1 MNAGRVIYHLARADF
16 LERVRRYSFLVMLG
30 LVVLLGYQ
38 TAIGNVRLQLGQYRG
53 EFNSAWIGGMMSI
66 IITFFI
72 GWFGFYLVKGSV
84 ARDRETGVGQIMATT
99 PMSRPFYMLGKW
111 ISNFAVLMT
120 MVVILVIFGLVIQL
134 INSESTQ
141 LNVGAYLSPFVF
153 IVMPLMAMV
162 AAVAV
167 LFEAIP
173 LLSGGFGNIV
183 YFFAFVMIIPFTME
197 SEIIKTN
204 PALEPLGMALLK
216 EDMSQEV
223 LQVFPDY
230 DGSFMLGGMETPIT
244 GIFSWTGIDW
254 TPSVMAT
261 RFGFVGLAVLVT
273 LLGALFFDRFDPSR
287 AKPRRLNGTVSRSTP
302 EPFDFAQDKPA
313 SVHQASPVV
322 HLTPLS
328 IAANRFRFITVL
340 AAELKLLLKGQP
352 WWWYIAAAG
361 AIVACLVSPA
371 ATVREFIL
379 PYAWVWPVLIWSSIG
394 SREIR
399 HNVQQFTFASA
410 SPLWRQLPAQW
421 IAGFIVTLVSGSGAA
436 LRFALS
442 GDVTG
447 LIAFLSAVFFIPSLA
462 LALGVWSHSSKPFE
476 IVYVTLW
483 YLGPLNRVP
492 GLDFIGANSAGY
504 PGFYLP
510 LSLALIAFAFFGRA
524 RQLRN

>member
-1 MNAGRVIYHLARADF
+1 MNAARVIYHLARADF

-38 TAIGNVRLQLGQYRG
+38 TAVGNMRLQLGQYRG

-111 ISNFAVLMT
+111 ISNFAVLMA
-120 MVVILVIFGLVIQL
+120 MVLILVIFGLAIQL
-134 INSESTQ
+134 INGESTQ
-141 LNVGAYLSPFVF
+141 LNFGTYLSPFLF
-153 IVMPLMAMV
+153 IVTPLMGMV

-167 LFEAIP
+167 LFESIP
-173 LLSGGFGNIV
+173 FLSGGFGNVV

-197 SEIIKTN
+197 SEVIKTN

-216 EDMSQEV
+216 EDMAAEV

-230 DGSFMLGGMETPIT
+230 DNSFMLGGLETPIT
-244 GIFSWTGIDW
+244 GTFTWHGIDW
-254 TPSVMAT
+254 TPPVVLT
-261 RFGFVGLAVLVT
+261 RFGYIALAIGVT

-287 AKPRRLNGTVSRSTP
+287 VKPRRRKGILSASLP
-302 EPFDFAQDKPA
+302 EPFDPTQDKSAP
-313 SVHQASPVV
+313 VLQASPAVY
-322 HLTPLS
+322 LTSLS
-328 IAANRFRFITVL
+328 HAANRFSFIIVL
-340 AAELKLLLKGQP
+340 TAELKLLLKGQP

-361 AIVACLVSPA
+361 AVLACLVSPA
-371 ATVREFIL
+371 DTTRQFIL
-379 PYAWVWPVLIWSSIG
+379 PYAWVWPVLIWSSMG
-394 SREIR
+394 SREAR
-399 HNVQQFTFASA
+399 HNVQQFTFSSA

-421 IAGFIVTLVSGSGAA
+421 IAGFLVTLVIGSGAA
-436 LRFALS
+436 LRFTLG
-442 GDVTG
+442 GDSTG
-447 LIAFLSAVFFIPSLA
+447 LIAFLSAALFIPSLA
-462 LALGVWSHSSKPFE
+462 LALGVWTYSSKPFE

-483 YLGPLNRVP
+483 YLGPLNKVP

-510 LSLALIAFAFFGRA
+510 FSIALIAFAFFGRA